1 MLLKIITIFTL
12 FMVSINAKEFSY
24 RYGQKSYVVQY
35 DEETLGLKSVDINLT
50 IKASKCFQNHYK
62 DLYRQLSTLLKES
75 VIPRNGQEKDIL
87 LNYENNDY
95 RLSKNSTIGQRV
107 LEVPRSFIQYKLM
120 EKKQCGLQK

>member
-12 FMVSINAKEFSY
+12 FMISINAKEFSY

-62 DLYRQLSTLLKES
+62 DLYRQISALLKES